1 MNKTKRVGLA
11 TTITAFAMAACT
23 LATLGMAKGMASAD
37 EVEPAPVPA
46 EQGWYIVGNG
56 AGTLKDCS
64 WTEYLADYKLDGK
77 ESKTGIFTKKDVT
90 LYEGDAFKVL
100 YANGEWAWP
109 SDSNW
114 TSDVMAQYSNVS
126 AEAGYFVDGGLG
138 NIQVTKEGQGIY
150 DLTLRVTSTKTTL
163 TLTKTSTVVDPI
175 VQEEMYVVGTLK
187 GYKDCNWPGAIDV
200 KACCPALTLN
210 EATQKWTTTLEL
222 KAGDEFKVYNLA
234 NNAYFPSGIANN
246 CVIAEDGNYYIEY
259 GVAAPSFIVK
269 NLDTGKIVY
278 GG

>member
-23 LATLGMAKGMASAD
+23 FATLGMAKGMASAD

-64 WTEYLADYKLDGK
+64 WTEYLSDFKLEGGAG
-77 ESKTGIFTKKDVT
+77 KTGTFTKKDVT

-126 AEAGYFVDGGLG
+126 AEAGFFVDGGLG

-150 DLTLRVTSTKTTL
+150 NLMLRVTSTSTTL
-163 TLTKTSTVVDPI
+163 TLKKTASVEDPV
-175 VQEEMYVVGTLK
+175 VQEEMYVVGSLK
-187 GYKDCNWPGAIDV
+187 GYEDCNWPGAIDV
-200 KACCPALTLN
+200 KTCCPALTLN
-210 EATQKWTTTLEL
+210 EATQKWTATLKL
-222 KAGDEFKVYNLA
+222 YAGDEFKVYNLV

-246 CVIAEDGNYYIEY
+246 CVIAEDGEYVIEY
-259 GVAAPSFIVK
+259 GVAAPSFIVT
-269 NLDTGKIVY
+269 NVATGEIVY
-278 GG
+278 N